1 MNHRMRYLAT
11 GVLSLLF
18 LGLIYSWSNFSAPIG
33 EEFGWDR
40 ESMRFVFTLSIIAFC
55 FGGYFGAR
63 LNGRFSFRPTMLIAG
78 VLLVGGFASTAL
90 VLDAG
95 GLPALYVTYGVLCGG
110 GCGIAYNVIIAT
122 VNAWFPERVGF
133 SSGALMMGFGLGGLV
148 LGTAAAAGIDLAG
161 WRTVFLVLAALIAIV
176 LGVTALVIKPAPMLA
191 SGSSNVAGSAEGSSE
206 HAAAGKALGASHET
220 PMVRTPLFWVYSVWA
235 TCAICA
241 GLMIIGDAKPAALA
255 VGLEA
260 GFATLL
266 VGLVSTTNG
275 VARIVIGVVFD
286 RFGLRAVMASASL
299 AALLGAVALAWSFA
313 PGTRVPGLFVA
324 GALLVGFSYGC
335 VPVIASAFAR
345 SQFGQKHY
353 AENLALAN
361 FNMASAALL
370 SSFAAGGA
378 RALGGADNG
387 DFAVYAAVTLIV
399 VVALVGFAAFFR
411 LLRRNEARAAEQ
423 GR

>member
-55 FGGYFGAR
+55 LGGYFGAR
-63 LNGRFSFRPTMLIAG
+63 LNARLSFRSTMLIAG

-161 WRTVFLVLAALIAIV
+161 WRTVFLVLAALIALV
-176 LGVTALVIKPAPMLA
+176 MGATALVIKPAPMIALDP
-191 SGSSNVAGSAEGSSE
+191 SSDDGSSGHAGER
-206 HAAAGKALGASHET
+206 AAAGAPRAESET

-299 AALLGAVALAWSFA
+299 AAMAGAATLACSFA
-313 PGTRVPGLFVA
+313 PGTRVPALFVA

-378 RALGGADNG
+378 RALGGVENG
-387 DFAVYAAVTLIV
+387 DFAVYAAVALIV
-399 VVALVGFAAFFR
+399 VVALAGFAAFFR
-411 LLRRNEARAAEQ
+411 LLRRNQTRAAERQ
-423 GR
+423 R